1 MKQDDFVKFTELVKQ
16 REQLDLELKKFQ
28 HKLTV
33 CFVDIVGSTTY
44 FEQHGDEKGVVW
56 VHACIDMLSKVATDH
71 GGTICKTIGDAV
83 MTSYDNP
90 VKSVQAAIEMQKV
103 IEVHNQTCAP
113 DMKMK
118 VRIGLNYG
126 DGLVKE
132 KDVFGDV
139 VNVAARIESAAKAD
153 QIFISAE
160 LEKQIKTANIPA
172 QKLPDLAA
180 KGKADRVSIY
190 EVLWMRDKSG
200 EPMSASAVRLPSP
213 TMAGRTPLMEAS
225 KPPSGTVVIS
235 AAAIADLLAKPQLQ
249 YSLVIVRPDGTHGQS
264 YRIDKPVATLGRVEG
279 DILFP
284 DDNLVSRRHAR
295 LTVSGDGLT
304 VEDLNSANGVY
315 WRLRKPYVLQHS
327 DVVLMG
333 RQMFRFSDPANASQ
347 TPRDGKGS
355 SKESLNSGPEFV
367 RLLPGGVEENRY
379 PLPAGESV
387 LGRTRGSINF
397 PDDAYLSGQH
407 ARVRNAGSKCTLEDL
422 QAVNGTFIAV
432 RKGVTLAD
440 GDILLIGHQL
450 LRITSTAS

>member
-1 MKQDDFVKFTELVKQ
+1 MKQDDFAKFTELVKQ
-16 REQLDLELKKFQ
+16 REQLDAELKKFQ

-33 CFVDIVGSTTY
+33 CFVDIVGSTSY
-44 FEQHGDEKGVVW
+44 FEQHGDDKGVVW
-56 VHACIDMLSKVATDH
+56 VHECIDILSRIAVEH

-83 MTSYDNP
+83 MTSYDDP
-90 VKSVQAAIEMQKV
+90 VKGVQAAMQMQQAIEA
-103 IEVHNQTCAP
+103 HNETCAA

-153 QIFISAE
+153 QIYISEALQQE
-160 LEKQIKTANIPA
+160 IKAANIPV

-180 KGKADRVSIY
+180 KGKAERVSIY
-190 EVLWMRDKSG
+190 EVLWMRDKTG
-200 EPMSASAVRLPSP
+200 KPMSAARMPSP
-213 TMAGRTPLMEAS
+213 TMAGRTPLTEAS
-225 KPPSGTVVIS
+225 KPPSGTVVLS
-235 AAAIADLLAKPQLQ
+235 AHAIADLLAKPQLQ

-264 YRIDKPVATLGRVEG
+264 HKIEKPVATLGRVEG

-295 LTVSGDGLT
+295 LTVSAEGLM

-315 WRLRKPYVLQHS
+315 WRLRKPYPLQHS

-333 RQMFRFSDPANASQ
+333 RQMFRFHDPANAS
-347 TPRDGKGS
+347 TS
-355 SKESLNSGPEFV
+355 SKDAKGGPPAGPELV

-379 PLPAGESV
+379 PLPPGESV
-387 LGRTRGSINF
+387 VGRTRGTINF

-407 ARVRNAGSKCTLEDL
+407 ARVRNSDGKCTLEDL

-432 RKGVTLAD
+432 RKGVTLTD
-440 GDILLIGHQL
+440 GDILLVGHQL

>member
-1 MKQDDFVKFTELVKQ
+1 MKQDDFAKFQELVKQ
-16 REQLDLELKKFQ
+16 REQLEMELKKFQ

-33 CFVDIVGSTTY
+33 CFADIVGSTTY
-44 FEQHGDEKGVVW
+44 FEEQGDSKGMVW
-56 VHACIDMLSKVATDH
+56 VHECLDLLSTEAVKQ

-83 MTSYDNP
+83 MTYFEDP
-90 VKSVQAAIEMQKV
+90 VKGVQASIDMQKAV
-103 IEVHNQTCAP
+103 EAHNESCPP

-153 QIFISAE
+153 QIFISAD
-160 LEKQIKTANIPA
+160 LEKQIKAANIPV

-180 KGKADRVSIY
+180 KGKADRVSIF
-190 EVLWMRDKSG
+190 EVLWMRDKTG
-200 EPMSASAVRLPSP
+200 APVSAARLTSP
-213 TMAGRTPLMEAS
+213 TMAGRTPLMEAA
-225 KPPSGTVVIS
+225 KPPSGTVVLS
-235 AAAIADLLAKPQLQ
+235 ASAIADLLAKPQLQ

-264 YRIDKPVATLGRVEG
+264 YKIDKPVCTLGRVEG
-279 DILFP
+279 DVVFP

-295 LTVSGDGLT
+295 LTVSGEGLL

-315 WRLRKPYVLQHS
+315 WRLRKPYPLQHG

-333 RQMFRFSDPANASQ
+333 RQMFRFNDPVNASQ
-347 TPRDGKGS
+347 PAKDPQKPPPPH
-355 SKESLNSGPEFV
+355 PELV

-379 PLPAGESV
+379 PLPGGESV
-387 LGRTRGSINF
+387 LGRTRGTINF
-397 PDDAYLSGQH
+397 PEDAYLSSTH
-407 ARVRNAGSKCTLEDL
+407 AKVYNANGKCMLEDL

-450 LRITSTAS
+450 LRITSIAS

>member
-1 MKQDDFVKFTELVKQ
+1 MKQDDFAKFQELVKQ
-16 REQLDLELKKFQ
+16 REQLDAELKKFQ

-44 FEQHGDEKGVVW
+44 FEQHGDVKGMVW
-56 VHACIDMLSKVATDH
+56 VHECIDILSRIAVEH

-83 MTSYDNP
+83 MTSSDNA
-90 VKSVQAAIEMQKV
+90 VKAVQAAVQMQKAMAA
-103 IEVHNQTCAP
+103 HNETCAP

-153 QIFISAE
+153 QIFISAD
-160 LEKQIKTANIPA
+160 LEKEIKPANIPV

-180 KGKADRVSIY
+180 KGKAERVSIY
-190 EVLWMRDKSG
+190 EVLWMRDKAG
-200 EPMSASAVRLPSP
+200 KPVSAARLPSP
-213 TMAGRTPLMEAS
+213 TMAGRTPLTEAS
-225 KPPSGTVVIS
+225 KPPSGTVVLS
-235 AAAIADLLAKPQLQ
+235 ASAIADLLAKPQLQ
-249 YSLVIVRPDGTHGQS
+249 YSLVIVRPDGSHGQS
-264 YRIDKPVATLGRVEG
+264 YKIDKPVALLGRVEG

-295 LTVSGDGLT
+295 LTVSGEGLL

-315 WRLRKPYVLQHS
+315 WRLRKPYPLQHS
-327 DVVLMG
+327 DVILMG
-333 RQMFRFSDPANASQ
+333 RQMFRFTDPANASQ
-347 TPRDGKGS
+347 ASKDSKGGFA
-355 SKESLNSGPEFV
+355 SGPELV

-379 PLPAGESV
+379 PLSPGESV
-387 LGRTRGSINF
+387 VGRTRGTINF

-407 ARVRNAGSKCTLEDL
+407 ARVRNTDGKCTLEDL

-432 RKGVTLAD
+432 RKGVTLTD

-450 LRITSTAS
+450 LRVTSTAS